1 VSLLS
6 ALAPYARS
14 TSRPAEHCELC
25 AAPIP
30 GEHPHVVELA
40 SRRLCCAC
48 AACGAL
54 FRDPAAGG
62 GRYRTVPDRI
72 LVDPAFAV
80 AVERWEALSI
90 PVRLAFVFRNGSLGR
105 WVGIYPS
112 PAGPTEVL
120 LDGEPRALGESPLL
134 ELVEDDVEALL
145 FFGRRGALTLDCLLV
160 PIDRC
165 YELVGLVRRRYRG
178 FDGEEGREAIER
190 FVQELAARARP
201 VERRPA

>member
-1 VSLLS
+1 MSLS
-6 ALAPYARS
+6 VLAPYARS
-14 TSRPAEHCELC
+14 RGRLPERCELC
-25 AAPIP
+25 AAPIAD
-30 GEHPHVVELA
+30 EHPHVVEIV

-48 AACGAL
+48 TACATL

-72 LVDPAFAV
+72 LVDLAFAV

-201 VERRPA
+201 VERRPT